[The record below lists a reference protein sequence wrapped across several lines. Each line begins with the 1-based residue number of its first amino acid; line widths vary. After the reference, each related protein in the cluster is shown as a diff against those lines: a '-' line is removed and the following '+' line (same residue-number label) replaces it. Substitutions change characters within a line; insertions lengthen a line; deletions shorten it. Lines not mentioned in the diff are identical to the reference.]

1 MVIIRLAEKGVAQ
14 LFDRQNEFIFRSNKP
29 KCGGK
34 TFGKDKPK
42 VFFSIYFAKRIFI
55 GGIMDYQGSREELLK
70 ELATDPKQGLSA
82 SEAQSRLEKYGLNK
96 IESSNKKSMWKK
108 ILDQILD
115 PMVILLI
122 AASIVSAFTGDTV
135 EAIIIIAIVVINA
148 IMSIYQEG
156 QAEDSVAALQKMSSP
171 EATVLRDGKRDMV
184 KAEELVPGDIVI
196 LETGDIIPADVRLL
210 DARNLQVDESSLTGE
225 SVAVEKN
232 AEATYNEEVGIG
244 DRENSAYSSSIV
256 TYGHGEAVVTRTGE
270 DTEIGQ
276 IATSLDSVA
285 EKETPLQKQLKELSK
300 RLAILVLIVCALVF
314 IVGYFRSEM
323 SLLDNFMVA
332 VSLAVAAIPEGL
344 TAVVTIVLSIGM
356 NRMADRKAIVKNL
369 VSVETLG
376 STTTICSDKTGTLTQ
391 NEMTITK
398 IYTDFK
404 EFDVDGTGY
413 TPKGDISLDGEVI
426 NEHKQIELLMTIATF
441 SNDANLIEKSGT
453 YDITGDPTEGAM
465 LTLAEKWNIVQEE
478 LNEAHPRIDEIPFD
492 SDRKMMTTFH
502 ELNDVYYA
510 MTKGAPDII
519 IKNST
524 KIMIDGQ
531 LSDFTEEMK
540 DKVLE
545 ENTKLARNALRVMA
559 YAFKPYET
567 LEGEELTTENIE
579 REMVFVGLTGMID
592 PPRPEARDAVAE
604 CHNSG
609 IDVIMITGD
618 YYETGL
624 AIAKDLG
631 IAQDESQAM
640 EGAELNDKTEE
651 EIREIVKQKRIF
663 ARVSPQNKVQL
674 VKALQQNGEV
684 VAMTGDGVNDA
695 PAIKNADIGISMGIT
710 GTDVAKDTADM
721 ILVDDNFATIV
732 NAVEEGRVIFSNI
745 KKFVGFL
752 LSCNI
757 AEVLIVFLSIL
768 FGLPNPLTPIQLLW
782 LNLVTDAFPALALG
796 VEPAEADIM
805 DRPPRKPG
813 ESITAG
819 VTGQNIIIQS
829 IAITA
834 AVLIAYWL
842 GLTRFFPGNIEGAH
856 TMVFATLITSELLR
870 AFSVRSEKY
879 TLREL
884 GWFSN
889 MNLVKANCLSFVLL
903 LLVLYVPFLR
913 NLFELELITWQWIPI
928 ILLAFIPLVVGE
940 IRKRVQR

>member
-1 MVIIRLAEKGVAQ
+1 
-14 LFDRQNEFIFRSNKP
+14 
-29 KCGGK
+29 
-34 TFGKDKPK
+34 
-42 VFFSIYFAKRIFI
+42 
-55 GGIMDYQGSREELLK
+55 MDYQSSREELLGK
-70 ELATDPKQGLSA
+70 IKSNPKTGLSS
-82 SEAQSRLEKYGLNK
+82 SEAQARLEKYGPNK
-96 IESSNKKSMWKK
+96 IESSNKKSMLEK
-108 ILDQILD
+108 IKEQILD

-122 AASIVSAFTGDTV
+122 VASIISAFTGDKI
-135 EAIIIIAIVVINA
+135 ESIIIIAIVIINA

-171 EATVLRDGKRDMV
+171 EATVVRDGKRGKV

-196 LETGDIIPADVRLL
+196 LETGDIIPADIRLL
-210 DARNLQVDESSLTGE
+210 DSRNLQIDESSLTGE
-225 SVAVEKN
+225 SVAVEKD
-232 AEATYNEEVGIG
+232 AQAVYDTEVGIG
-244 DRENSAYSSSIV
+244 DRSNSAFSSSIV
-256 TYGHGEAVVTRTGE
+256 TYGHGEGVITATGHE
-270 DTEIGQ
+270 TEIGH
-276 IATSLDSVA
+276 IATSLDTV
-285 EKETPLQKQLKELSK
+285 EDKETPLQRQLKELSK
-300 RLAILVLIVCALVF
+300 KLAILVIIVCILVF
-314 IVGYFRSEM
+314 VVGYFRSNMTWLE
-323 SLLDNFMVA
+323 NFMVA

-356 NRMADRKAIVKNL
+356 NRMVERKAIVKNL

-376 STTTICSDKTGTLTQ
+376 STTAICSDKTGTLTQ

-398 IYTDFK
+398 VFTDFK
-404 EFDVDGTGY
+404 EFDVAGSGY
-413 TPKGDISLDGEVI
+413 TPEGDITLEGETI
-426 NEHKQIELLMTIATF
+426 ADHDQIKLLMTVASL
-441 SNDANLIEKSGT
+441 SNDANLIERNGL
-453 YDITGDPTEGAM
+453 YEITGDPTEGAM
-465 LTLAEKWNIVQEE
+465 LTLAEKWGIVQED

-502 ELNDVYYA
+502 EMDGTYYA
-510 MTKGAPDII
+510 MTKGAPDIMI
-519 IKNST
+519 NNSS
-524 KIMIDGQ
+524 KIMVDGK
-531 LSDFTEEMK
+531 LEDFTEDMK
-540 DKVLE
+540 RQVLE
-545 ENTKLARNALRVMA
+545 ENTKLAKQALRVMA

-592 PPRPEARDAVAE
+592 PPRPEAKAAVAE
-604 CHNSG
+604 CHASG

-618 YYETGL
+618 YFETAL
-624 AIAKDLG
+624 AIAKELG
-631 IAQDESQAM
+631 IAEHEDQAM
-640 EGAELNDKTEE
+640 QGSDLNNKSEE
-651 EIREIVKQKRIF
+651 EIREIVKTKRIF

-674 VKALQQNGEV
+674 VNALQANGNI

-768 FGLPNPLTPIQLLW
+768 FGLPSPLTPIQLLW

-805 DRPPRKPG
+805 ERPPRDPS
-813 ESITAG
+813 ESILSG
-819 VTGQNIIIQS
+819 ETGKNVILQS
-829 IAITA
+829 IAITISVLA
-834 AVLIAYWL
+834 AYII
-842 GLTRFFPGNIEGAH
+842 GLNYIFPNNIEGAH

-879 TLREL
+879 TLKEL

-889 MNLVKANCLSFVLL
+889 KNLLKANLLSFALL
-903 LLVLYVPFLR
+903 LLVMYVPPLR
-913 NLFELELITWQWIPI
+913 RLFELQFISWEWLII
-928 ILLAFIPLVVGE
+928 IPLSFLPLIIGE
-940 IRKRVQR
+940 IRKRVRR

>member
-1 MVIIRLAEKGVAQ
+1 
-14 LFDRQNEFIFRSNKP
+14 
-29 KCGGK
+29 
-34 TFGKDKPK
+34 
-42 VFFSIYFAKRIFI
+42 
-55 GGIMDYQGSREELLK
+55 MDYQGSKKELLDR
-70 ELATDPKQGLSA
+70 LNSNPKTGLSS
-82 SEAQSRLEKYGLNK
+82 SEVEARLEKYGPNR
-96 IESSNKKSMWKK
+96 IESSNKRSLLEKLK
-108 ILDQILD
+108 DQLVD

-122 AASIVSAFTGDTV
+122 IASIISAFTGDTV

-171 EATVLRDGKRDMV
+171 EATVLRDGKRGKV
-184 KAEELVPGDIVI
+184 KADGLVPGDIVI
-196 LETGDIIPADVRLL
+196 LETGDIIPADIRLL
-210 DARNLQVDESSLTGE
+210 DSRNLQIDESSLTGE
-225 SVAVEKN
+225 SVAVEKD
-232 AEATYNEEVGIG
+232 ADAVYDTEVGIG
-244 DRENSAYSSSIV
+244 DRSNSAFSSSIV
-256 TYGHGEAVVTRTGE
+256 TYGHGEGVITATGH
-270 DTEIGQ
+270 DTEIGH
-276 IATSLDSVA
+276 IATSLDSV
-285 EKETPLQKQLKELSK
+285 EDKETPLQRQLKDLSK
-300 RLAILVLIVCALVF
+300 KLAILVVIVSILVF
-314 IVGYFRSEM
+314 AVGYFRTGM
-323 SLLDNFMVA
+323 DLLDNFMVA

-356 NRMADRKAIVKNL
+356 NRMVEKKAIVKNL

-376 STTTICSDKTGTLTQ
+376 STTAICSDKTGTLTQ

-398 IYTDFK
+398 VFTDFK
-404 EFDVDGTGY
+404 EFDVEGSGY
-413 TPKGDISLDGEVI
+413 TPQGDIKLDGETI
-426 NEHKQIELLMTIATF
+426 KDHDQIKLLMTVASL
-441 SNDANLIEKSGT
+441 SNDANLIENNGL
-453 YDITGDPTEGAM
+453 YEITGDPTEGAM
-465 LTLAEKWNIVQEE
+465 LTLAEKWGIVQED

-502 ELNDVYYA
+502 EMDGTYYA
-510 MTKGAPDII
+510 MTKGAPDIMI
-519 IKNST
+519 NNSS
-524 KIMIDGQ
+524 KIMIDGK
-531 LSDFTEEMK
+531 LEDFTEDMK
-540 DKVLE
+540 RQVLE
-545 ENTKLARNALRVMA
+545 ENTKLAKQALRVMA
-559 YAFKPYET
+559 YSFKPYET

-592 PPRPEARDAVAE
+592 PPRPEARAAVAE

-618 YYETGL
+618 YFETAL

-631 IAQDESQAM
+631 IAEHEDQAM
-640 EGAELNDKTEE
+640 QGSDLNNKSEE
-651 EIREIVKQKRIF
+651 EIREIVKTKRIF

-674 VKALQQNGEV
+674 VNALQANGNI

-768 FGLPNPLTPIQLLW
+768 FGLPSPLTPIQLLW

-805 DRPPRKPG
+805 ERDPRDPS
-813 ESITAG
+813 ESILAG
-819 VTGQNIIIQS
+819 ETGKNVILQS
-829 IAITA
+829 IAITISVLA
-834 AVLIAYWL
+834 AYII
-842 GLTRFFPGNIEGAH
+842 GLNYIFPNNIEGAH

-879 TLREL
+879 TLKEL

-889 MNLVKANCLSFVLL
+889 KNLVKANLLSFALL
-903 LLVLYVPFLR
+903 LLVMYVPPIR
-913 NLFELELITWQWIPI
+913 RLFELQFITWEWWII
-928 ILLAFIPLVVGE
+928 ILLSFLPLLIGE
-940 IRKRVQR
+940 IRKRVRR